1 MEGTGSIRR
10 RRGRRAGFSWVEL
23 LACVAVTAT
32 LAALALPGFHAAW
45 LHARRSA
52 AVAALLRLQLAEER
66 FFVEHS
72 RYATDLGELYAATG
86 AALAPDHYQLAAAS
100 AGAEQY
106 RLEATAVGAQ
116 TGDRPDC
123 LQLAV
128 NQRGERSPPEPSG
141 CWR

>member
-1 MEGTGSIRR
+1 MEGDDST
-10 RRGRRAGFSWVEL
+10 RRGHGTVAGFSLIEL
-23 LACVAVTAT
+23 LACIAVVAM
-32 LAALALPGFHAAW
+32 LGGLALPGFHAAW

-66 FFVEHS
+66 FFAEHS
-72 RYATDLGELYAATG
+72 RYATDLAELSAATG
-86 AALAPDHYQLAAAS
+86 AAPAPEHYQLLVAS
-100 AGAEQY
+100 NGADQY

-128 NQRGERSPPEPSG
+128 NQRGERSPPAPG